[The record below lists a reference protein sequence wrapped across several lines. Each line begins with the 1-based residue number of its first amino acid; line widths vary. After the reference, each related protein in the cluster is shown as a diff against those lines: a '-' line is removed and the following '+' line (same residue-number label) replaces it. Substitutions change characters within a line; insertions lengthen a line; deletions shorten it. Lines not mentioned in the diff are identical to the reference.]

1 MKYRLDFVTNS
12 SSSSFIIS
20 FKNEKDKQ
28 KQYEDF
34 KKMYTGFAENLF
46 ADIEKHRLS
55 YSECLA
61 QIKERASWYS
71 KYYVLYHMPEYAHL
85 RYDENWVNSKE
96 FKKLQKEYEQQEI
109 DNFKNKVNHRGQFSI
124 IEVSDHTLEGS
135 ELEHYILPH
144 MPFVVI
150 QYSNH

>member
-1 MKYRLDFVTNS
+1 
-12 SSSSFIIS
+12 
-20 FKNEKDKQ
+20 
-28 KQYEDF
+28 
-34 KKMYTGFAENLF
+34 
-46 ADIEKHRLS
+46 
-55 YSECLA
+55 
-61 QIKERASWYS
+61 
-71 KYYVLYHMPEYAHL
+71 MPEYAHL

>member
-1 MKYRLDFVTNS
+1 MKIRSDFITNS

-71 KYYVLYHMPEYAHL
+71 KYYVLYHMSEYAHL

-124 IEVSDHTLEGS
+124 IEVSDHTSEGS